1 MQTVGIKALKDNLS
15 AYIRAVEAGETVL
28 VTDRGKVV
36 AQLTPAQH
44 HPEPTTDEERMALLV
59 REGHVTPAK
68 GQWKRPPGLVGT
80 VPFDELM
87 RQLDADR
94 EDR

>member
-1 MQTVGIKALKDNLS
+1 MQSVGIKALKDNLS

-36 AQLTPAQH
+36 AQLMPAH
-44 HPEPTTDEERMALLV
+44 AYPEPTTDEERMAQLV
-59 REGHVTPAK
+59 RDGHATAGK
-68 GQWKRPPGLVGT
+68 GRWRRPSRLDGT

>member
-1 MQTVGIKALKDNLS
+1 MQSVGIKALKDNLS

-36 AQLTPAQH
+36 AQLTPVPAY
-44 HPEPTTDEERMALLV
+44 PEPTTDEERMAQLV
-59 REGHVTPAK
+59 REGHVRPAK
-68 GQWKRPPGLVGT
+68 YPMTGPPERVGG
-80 VPFDELM
+80 VPFDQLM
-87 RQLDADR
+87 RELDADR

>member
-1 MQTVGIKALKDNLS
+1 MKTVGIKALKNNLS
-15 AYIRAVEAGETVL
+15 VYIRAVEAGETVQ
-28 VTDRGKVV
+28 VTDRGRVV
-36 AQLTPAQH
+36 AQLVPAQAY
-44 HPEPTTDEERMALLV
+44 PEPTTDEERMAQLV
-59 REGHVTPAK
+59 REGHATPGK
-68 GQWKRPPGLVGT
+68 GRWSGAPPRVGS